1 MAQSMVIEEKGTTR
15 CRSGAWPG
23 GPVFLCHI
31 CALGSTYFAIR
42 VLVETAPP
50 GYLQR
55 ALRDSGASPVRV
67 VALPACACA
76 GTGRVGKHGM
86 ARCVH
91 VPGRLRRALLGRED
105 NSLRRRVRAGATIP
119 VWTALFEIFVFKK
132 EKIRLPLILAI
143 CLGLVGVATLASVSG
158 AGQSKLLACLAILGS
173 EISWSFGT
181 VLSKSMRLP
190 SSKLMSAGGQ
200 MMIGGL
206 MLLVASASVG
216 ELHPFPHLSP
226 RAIFSLL
233 YLIVAGSLVAFT
245 AYMWLLGRMPATKV
259 ASYAYVNPVIA
270 LAIGWALGGEPL
282 TARTIFGTGLV
293 LASVMLLLGN
303 FGKKT
308 TVQK

>member
-1 MAQSMVIEEKGTTR
+1 
-15 CRSGAWPG
+15 
-23 GPVFLCHI
+23 
-31 CALGSTYFAIR
+31 
-42 VLVETAPP
+42 
-50 GYLQR
+50 
-55 ALRDSGASPVRV
+55 
-67 VALPACACA
+67 
-76 GTGRVGKHGM
+76 
-86 ARCVH
+86 
-91 VPGRLRRALLGRED
+91 
-105 NSLRRRVRAGATIP
+105 
-119 VWTALFEIFVFKK
+119 
-132 EKIRLPLILAI
+132 
-143 CLGLVGVATLASVSG
+143 
-158 AGQSKLLACLAILGS
+158 
-173 EISWSFGT
+173 
-181 VLSKSMRLP
+181 
-190 SSKLMSAGGQ
+190 MSAGGQ